1 MSAGRSAPSPRTRVR
16 RIPTRGSYEPAVIR
30 RILDEG
36 LVAHVGFVHEG
47 APFVIPM
54 GYARDGDRL
63 LLHGSAASRLLRC
76 LAAGAEACV
85 TVTLLDALVLAR
97 SAFHHS
103 MNYRSVAVLGR
114 AEAVEE
120 EVEKRRCLEVL
131 LDRLVPG
138 RGEHAR
144 PPDDRELAATLV
156 VAVGLEEASA
166 KVRSGPPSDDDED
179 LGLPHWAGL
188 IPVGTVFGPPEAA
201 PDLREG
207 IHAPEHAHRYRR
219 PGSSSGEPEGAGVD
233 SARGREA
240 RRGKPEGGE
249 GAGRRR

>member
-1 MSAGRSAPSPRTRVR
+1 MSAGRSAPTPRTRVR
-16 RIPTRGSYEPAVIR
+16 RLPTRGSYEPEVVR
-30 RILDEG
+30 RLLDEG

-76 LAAGAEACV
+76 LAAGAEVCA

-103 MNYRSVAVLGR
+103 MNYRSVVVLGR
-114 AEAVEE
+114 TEAVADEA
-120 EVEKRRCLEVL
+120 EKRRCLEVL
-131 LDRLVPG
+131 LERLVPG

-144 PPDDRELAATLV
+144 PPNGRELAATSV
-156 VAVGLEEASA
+156 VALGLEEASA
-166 KVRSGPPSDDDED
+166 KARSGPPSDDDED

-188 IPVGTVFGPPEAA
+188 IPVRTVYGPPEAA

-207 IHAPEHAHRYRR
+207 IPIPEHALRYFR
-219 PGSSSGEPEGAGVD
+219 PGSSPGDPE
-233 SARGREA
+233 RG
-240 RRGKPEGGE
+240 G
-249 GAGRRR
+249 

>member
-1 MSAGRSAPSPRTRVR
+1 MSAGRGAPTPRTRVR
-16 RIPTRGSYEPAVIR
+16 RIPDRGSYDPQVVR

-63 LLHGSAASRLLRC
+63 LLHGSAASRLLRR
-76 LAAGAEACV
+76 LAAGAEACA

-103 MNYRSVAVLGR
+103 MNYRSVVVLGR

-120 EVEKRRCLEVL
+120 EAEKRRCLEVL
-131 LDRLVPG
+131 LERLVPG
-138 RGEHAR
+138 RRDHAR
-144 PPDDRELAATLV
+144 PTDRRELAATLV
-156 VAVGLEEASA
+156 VALSLDEASA
-166 KVRSGPPSDDDED
+166 KARSGPPADDEED

-188 IPVGTVFGPPEAA
+188 IPVSTVYGPPEAA
-201 PDLREG
+201 PDLRAG
-207 IHAPEHAHRYRR
+207 IATPEHARRYRR
-219 PGSSSGEPEGAGVD
+219 PGESAGN
-233 SARGREA
+233 
-240 RRGKPEGGE
+240 PEGG
-249 GAGRRR
+249 A